1 MRTIAIGFST
11 TKKWMPLS
19 WLIQKVQKTP
29 YSHVYIKFTSDKYQR
44 NLIYQASGLQV
55 NFVGENVFDEKEQ
68 IIKECQLQ
76 VSEET
81 YTKMMTFAIDKAGY
95 PYSIKQLFNIVIYM
109 VTGKAHTLS
118 DGRSGYVCS
127 ELAGEMLKTI
137 LNVPITED
145 LDIITPKDIDDALTK
160 AGLWHV

>member
-1 MRTIAIGFST
+1 MKTVAIGFSKP
-11 TKKWMPLS
+11 KKFMILS
-19 WLIQKVQKTP
+19 WLIRKLQRTE
-29 YSHVYIKFTSDKYQR
+29 YSHVYIKFTSDKYKR

-55 NFVGENVFDEKEQ
+55 NFVGEQVFKDHCE
-68 IIKECQLQ
+68 IVKECTLQ
-76 VSEET
+76 IQDET

-109 VTGKAHTLS
+109 VTGKTNILGS
-118 DGRSGYVCS
+118 GRKAYVCS

-137 LNVPITED
+137 LNVAINKD
-145 LDIITPKDIDDALTK
+145 LDIITPKDIDKALEQ